1 MQLHVIKDKKSRSRA
16 FEPNCVARTL
26 LKLDLYGQPVGVN
39 MDGDHMIRTWPGA
52 CCSVL
57 TFLFILFFILNRVL
71 VMTSFSQ
78 YTSATL
84 QQQIDLT
91 DVSTAIDFGAAS
103 QPFEIAAGFLDKTDQ
118 LRQRI
123 LQPPKRYGQF
133 EFQLLSR
140 AESSKTGQEPVI
152 PTPKALRACDST

>member
-1 MQLHVIKDKKSRSRA
+1 MQLHVIKDKKSRSSA
-16 FEPNCVARTL
+16 YESDCFSRTL

-57 TFLFILFFILNRVL
+57 TFLFILFFFLNRIL

-84 QQQIDLT
+84 QQQIDIS
-91 DVSTAIDFGAAS
+91 DVSTAIDFGAAT
-103 QPFEIAAGFLDKTDQ
+103 QPFEIAAGFIDKTDS
-118 LRQRI
+118 LKQRI
-123 LQPPKRYGQF
+123 L
-133 EFQLLSR
+133 
-140 AESSKTGQEPVI
+140 
-152 PTPKALRACDST
+152 